1 MEDIS
6 ISLSSSSR
14 SSRRSLMRNVR
25 SVLADGGGE
34 LSEDA
39 ASGPGDCDREFPAA
53 AAAACG
59 VAQGSWRRDPCVT
72 SSL

>member
-1 MEDIS
+1 
-6 ISLSSSSR
+6 
-14 SSRRSLMRNVR
+14 MRNVR